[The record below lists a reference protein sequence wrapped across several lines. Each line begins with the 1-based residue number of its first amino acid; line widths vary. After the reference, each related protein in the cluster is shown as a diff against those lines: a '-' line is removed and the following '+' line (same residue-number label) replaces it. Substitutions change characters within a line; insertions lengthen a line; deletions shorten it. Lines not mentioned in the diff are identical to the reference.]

1 VGKRARMHLTEDER
15 SRVQDFVRE
24 GKANSRN
31 LKRGEALLRSDEG
44 WDDAH
49 IAAALG
55 ISGQTVRNIRK
66 RFRTG
71 GLEAVLV
78 DKRPQRRPRR
88 RGLLSD
94 EQITELM
101 ALAASEAPDGR
112 DHWSVRMLAA
122 KAVELGYAEHLS
134 RETVRVLLKTHFE
147 RDTAN
152 MSSNAS

>member
-15 SRVQDFVRE
+15 SRVQEFLRE
-24 GKANSRN
+24 GKANIRN
-31 LKRGEALLRSDEG
+31 LKRAEVLLKSDEG
-44 WDDAH
+44 WNDDR
-49 IAAALG
+49 IAQALD

-71 GLEAVLV
+71 GVEAVLA
-78 DKRPQRRPRR
+78 DKRPQRPRRR

-101 ALAASEAPDGR
+101 ALAESEAPEGHA
-112 DHWSVRMLAA
+112 HWSVRLLAA

-134 RETVRVLLKTHFE
+134 RETVRLLLKTRCE
-147 RDTAN
+147 RNADNTI
-152 MSSNAS
+152 SNAL